1 MKKVYVLPVRQYDT
15 EFYLGSYD
23 PRLLVKM
30 ADRSIDVGDV
40 QEAQRPLDKR
50 HLLEIA
56 DYAAPK
62 DRTKDAGL
70 LPASVMLGTR
80 EKNKLNLESETD
92 GQGETRYF
100 IRFPETPKE
109 LESYQNTID
118 IIDGQ
123 HRLFAFDDRYRSVDL
138 KDDMEYEMGFSLFIT
153 PSLRTRRLLFTITNE
168 KQKAVSGN
176 LLLFLKSKL
185 GMLGTA
191 EMRYLPL
198 VQQLNSEN
206 RSPLKGRIIM
216 SAERIPKGYKAKE
229 LIKILDKAKI
239 GEITIGNPPAALTLD
254 QMLRTV
260 STYLSGWE
268 TYYDLSYQAPLKD
281 TMTKISGL
289 RYILLLF
296 STFFDYAVHAK
307 TPFNEALVRSLIQD
321 LETVKGL
328 GPDDTLFDSSLE
340 FRGEGATVKMA
351 LNDAA
356 ALKSHLASKMTQG
369 YNPIV

>member
-1 MKKVYVLPVRQYDT
+1 MKKVYVLRVRQYDT
-15 EFYLGSYD
+15 DFYLGAYD

-30 ADRSIDVGDV
+30 ADRSIDVGHI

-50 HLLEIA
+50 HLQEIS
-56 DYAAPK
+56 DYAAPQE
-62 DRTKDAGL
+62 RGL

-80 EKNKLNLESETD
+80 EKDKLKLESETD
-92 GQGETRYF
+92 DQGNTRYF
-100 IRFPETPKE
+100 IQFPETAAE
-109 LESYQNTID
+109 LEGYQNTID

-138 KDDMEYEMGFSLFIT
+138 KDDMTYEMGFSLFIT

-185 GMLGTA
+185 GMLNSA
-191 EMRYLPL
+191 EMLYLPL
-198 VQQLNSEN
+198 VQLLNAEN

-216 SAERIPKGYKAKE
+216 SAERISKGYKAKE

-239 GEITIGNPPAALTLD
+239 GEITLGTPPAQITAD
-254 QMLRTV
+254 QMLKAV
-260 STYLSGWE
+260 STYLCGWE
-268 TYYDLSYQAPLKD
+268 AHYGLSYQKPLKD

-296 STFFDYAVHAK
+296 TTFFDYAVHAK
-307 TPFNEALVRSLIQD
+307 TPFDEALVKTLIQE
-321 LETVKGL
+321 LETAKGL

-340 FRGEGATVKMA
+340 FRGEGATIKMA
-351 LNDAA
+351 LDDAA